1 MTVEEIIEKLKK
13 GNERYIHTTNTI
25 GDISERVR
33 LDTAKNGQHPF
44 AVVVACS
51 DSREIPEAIFS
62 CGIGE
67 LFVVR
72 VAGNVTDDAVLGS
85 IEYAAEHLHCPL
97 VIVLGHTQCGAVAA
111 SMAGGAEGYTKSITD
126 KIMRAIGAEK
136 DARRASLLNVNSTV
150 SCIRA
155 AFAGNEEL
163 ESVAIMGAMYDVE
176 SGEVEF
182 DLT

>member
-1 MTVEEIIEKLKK
+1 MTVDEIIRKLKA
-13 GNERYIHTTNTI
+13 GNERYLHTTNTI
-25 GDISERVR
+25 GDISAEKRS
-33 LDTAKNGQHPF
+33 DTAKHGQHPF
-44 AVVVACS
+44 AVIVACS
-51 DSREIPEAIFS
+51 DSRVIPEAIFS

-111 SMAGGAEGYTKSITD
+111 AMEGGAEGYTKSITD

-136 DARRASLLNVNSTV
+136 DARRASWLNAGSTV

-155 AFAGNEEL
+155 AFTGNKEL
-163 ESVAIMGAMYDVE
+163 ENVRIMGAMYDVE
-176 SGEVEF
+176 SGKVEF
-182 DLT
+182 DMQ